1 MIAMAA
7 RVIPEWAVKVRYVMR
22 SHLPDGTVKE
32 RSPEEME
39 FIFGVDRQV
48 PTLEKALATA
58 SVGDRLGLHIPP
70 SEIYGDHDPG
80 LIREIPKKGLIKQR
94 LKEGQLYRQV
104 KGGALVSFKVLEI
117 RPATVVVDLNRTLAG
132 ISVSMDLEVLAV
144 REATKDEINAA
155 YDAQVKKTI
164 GCG

>member
-1 MIAMAA
+1 LIVMAESV
-7 RVIPEWAVKVRYVMR
+7 RPEWAVKVRYVMR

-32 RSPEEME
+32 RTPEEME

-58 SVGDRLGLHIPP
+58 CVGDRLSLHIPP
-70 SEIYGDHDPG
+70 SEIYGAHDPA

-94 LKEGQLYRQV
+94 LQKGQLYRQI
-104 KGGALVSFKVLEI
+104 KGGALVSFKVLEV
-117 RPATVVVDLNRTLAG
+117 RPATVVVDLNRPLAG
-132 ISVSMDLEVLAV
+132 ISVSLDLEVLAV
-144 REATKDEINAA
+144 RKATEGEINAA

>member
-1 MIAMAA
+1 LTAMTES
-7 RVIPEWAVKVRYVMR
+7 VKPEWAVKIRYVMR

-32 RSPEEME
+32 RPPEEME

-58 SVGDRLGLHIPP
+58 CVGDRMGLHIPP
-70 SEIYGDHDPG
+70 SEIYGAHDPG
-80 LIREIPKKGLIKQR
+80 LIKEIPKKGLIKQR
-94 LKEGQLYRQV
+94 LREGQLYRQM
-104 KGGALVSFKVLEI
+104 KGGALVSFKVMEV
-117 RPATVVVDLNRTLAG
+117 RPATVVVDLNRPLAG

-144 REATKDEINAA
+144 RKATKDEINAA
-155 YDAQVKKTI
+155 YHAQVKKTI

>member
-1 MIAMAA
+1 MTE
-7 RVIPEWAVKVRYVMR
+7 RVKPERTVKVRYVMR

-39 FIFGVDRQV
+39 FIFGVERQV

-58 SVGDRLGLHIPP
+58 CVGDRLALHIPP

-80 LIREIPKKGLIKQR
+80 LIREIPRKGLIKQR
-94 LKEGQLYRQV
+94 LREGQLYRQI
-104 KGGALVSFKVLEI
+104 KGGALISFKVLEV
-117 RPATVVVDLNRTLAG
+117 RPATVVVDLNRPLAG

-144 REATKDEINAA
+144 RKATRDEINAA

>member
-1 MIAMAA
+1 LIAMAECVKLE
-7 RVIPEWAVKVRYVMR
+7 RTVKVRYVMR

-32 RSPEEME
+32 HSPEEME
-39 FIFGVDRQV
+39 FIFGVERQV
-48 PTLEKALATA
+48 PTLERALGTA
-58 SVGDRLGLHIPP
+58 CVGDRLALHIPP

-94 LKEGQLYRQV
+94 LREGQLYRQI
-104 KGGALVSFKVLEI
+104 KGGGLISFKVLEI
-117 RPATVVVDLNRTLAG
+117 RPATVIVDLNRPLAG

-144 REATKDEINAA
+144 KKATRHEINAA

>member
-1 MIAMAA
+1 LTAMTES
-7 RVIPEWAVKVRYVMR
+7 VKPDWAVKIRYVMR

-58 SVGDRLGLHIPP
+58 CVGDRLGIHIPA
-70 SEIYGDHDPG
+70 SEIYGAHDPG
-80 LIREIPKKGLIKQR
+80 LIKEIPKKGLIKQR
-94 LKEGQLYRQV
+94 LREGQLYRQI

-117 RPATVVVDLNRTLAG
+117 RPATVVVDLNRPLAG

-144 REATKDEINAA
+144 RKATKDEINAA
-155 YDAQVKKTI
+155 YHAQVKKSI